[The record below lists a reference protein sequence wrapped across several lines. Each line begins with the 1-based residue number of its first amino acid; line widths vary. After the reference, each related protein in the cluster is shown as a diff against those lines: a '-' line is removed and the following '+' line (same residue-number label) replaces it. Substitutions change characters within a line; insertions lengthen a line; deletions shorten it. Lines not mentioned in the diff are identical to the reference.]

1 MAWPPHGAVP
11 TWVFP
16 SMQFVFWSFATIE
29 LRPGLFNS
37 YTVTMNGQP
46 AVSVQRVAVLCT
58 GQGVPEYSSAS

>member
-1 MAWPPHGAVP
+1 MAAAR
-11 TWVFP
+11 WVFP

-37 YTVTMNGQP
+37 YTVTVKGQP

-58 GQGVPEYSSAS
+58 GQGMPEYSSAS